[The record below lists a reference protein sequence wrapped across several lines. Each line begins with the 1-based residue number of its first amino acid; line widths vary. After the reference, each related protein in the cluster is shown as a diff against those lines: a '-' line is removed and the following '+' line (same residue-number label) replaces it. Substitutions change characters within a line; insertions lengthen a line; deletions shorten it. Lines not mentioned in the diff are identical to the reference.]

1 MSGPRHGVASGR
13 PRSRTAVSA
22 VWLARIRQDPVSWAV
37 SAGVFLLLV
46 GDIPGVSYSVF
57 APKLAVLLVMGA
69 AGLPV
74 LVLRAMGAGTSVDR
88 ALTRPAAV
96 AAIVFVLVAAVS
108 TALSPAVESAVVGVY
123 QLGTGLVF
131 VACLA
136 GVWALGTCVSP
147 RGRELLVSAVVAA
160 AMVNAVVGIAQQ
172 LIGLPTIPADGLL
185 ATGLMGNPVFF
196 GALSVAALALLAPRF
211 IGDPRRS
218 AVQVVLVSAA
228 VGISGERLS
237 AALMLVLVAF
247 TAAVVV
253 VRPATGDVRRAR
265 VRVAWFAAAAIVSL
279 IVGSLLPSAAAG
291 TGGGIGDAGVFTRTA
306 QSTVANTLTGRFD
319 VWRAGLSVLAHRPV
333 VGFGPGQFRD
343 AISTL
348 SGPRYT
354 SLMASSTFDDAH
366 NIVIEYLTTT
376 GVLGAIAFV
385 TWLVLAARRRR
396 GPLLVAAGLLLVI
409 GLVEP
414 QNVVTT
420 PLMFLLLGA
429 APVAARRERR
439 SSKADDGAAGPG
451 GIARRDGRTA
461 PGGLDRAGSGD
472 RVGGDRADGRLRAGG
487 GVPGGRPAVIVS
499 TTLAVLALLAGIGL
513 VVGDAEYRA
522 AAASSAGGQEQAAVR
537 QARSADHLLFPWPD
551 AQVLVARS
559 LLLEGSQPTPAN
571 AAAAANAYRIAI
583 SRDPTDADLW
593 SGLGMAELH
602 AGQPAAAFRAASRA
616 VQLRPWDVD
625 ALDNLGLIDV
635 GLGRVAQSK
644 HWYGRSLVAD
654 PNQPVARAF
663 YRYGCVP
670 LSIHAFLPARYRCHP
685 AP

>member
-1 MSGPRHGVASGR
+1 M
-13 PRSRTAVSA
+13 
-22 VWLARIRQDPVSWAV
+22 WLARIRQDPVSWAV

-88 ALTRPAAV
+88 ALTRPAAA

-136 GVWALGTCVSP
+136 GVWALGTCVSDT
-147 RGRELLVSAVVAA
+147 GRETLVSAIVAA
-160 AMVNAVVGIAQQ
+160 AIVNAVVAIMQQ
-172 LIGLPTIPADGLL
+172 LFGLSAVPAFGVF
-185 ATGLMGNPVFF
+185 ATGLMGNPICLA
-196 GALSVAALALLAPRF
+196 ALGVAALALLAPRF
-211 IGDPRRS
+211 LRDPRP
-218 AVQVVLVSAA
+218 AVLPVVLASVAI
-228 VGISGERLS
+228 GTSGERLS
-237 AALMLVLVAF
+237 AILVFVLVAY
-247 TAAVVV
+247 TAAMTV
-253 VRPATGDVRRAR
+253 VRPGEGNEVRRTR
-265 VRVAWFAAAAIVSL
+265 VRAGWFAAVSL
-279 IVGSLLPSAAAG
+279 VSLATGSLLPSAAGAGIG
-291 TGGGIGDAGVFTRTA
+291 TGGIFLRTEA
-306 QSTVANTLTGRFD
+306 ATVANTFSNRLD
-319 VWRAGLSVLAHRPV
+319 VWQAGISVLARRPAF
-333 VGFGPGQFRD
+333 GYGPGQLRD
-343 AISTL
+343 AISTV
-348 SGPRYT
+348 
-354 SLMASSTFDDAH
+354 SSTRFVSVTGVLTFDDAH
-366 NIVIEYLTTT
+366 NMFVEYLTTT
-376 GVLGAIAFV
+376 GVLGAIALA
-385 TWLVLAARRRR
+385 TWLVLALRGRR
-396 GPLLVAAGLLLVI
+396 GPLLIAAGLLLVI

-414 QNVVTT
+414 QNVAAT
-420 PLMFLLLGA
+420 PLMFLLIGA
-429 APVAARRERR
+429 APVAAGRRRR
-439 SSKADDGAAGPG
+439 AGRRDAVRLDGPG
-451 GIARRDGRTA
+451 GPDHADVGD
-461 PGGLDRAGSGD
+461 PAG
-472 RVGGDRADGRLRAGG
+472 V
-487 GVPGGRPAVIVS
+487 GRPPGSRWVAAVS

-513 VVGDAEYRA
+513 VVGDAEYGT

-551 AQVLVARS
+551 AQALVARS

-685 AP
+685 AT